1 MPLTFRVESFEG
13 PLDVLLQLVEKQE
26 LDISKISLAQVAEQ
40 FLEFVLGS
48 DKAQIR
54 IDELADFLL
63 IAAKLIYIK
72 SKLLVPDLY
81 DEELETGI
89 DLETQLRIYREFVQ
103 ASKGIDIMWKN
114 GVQVFSRVKASTI
127 PISVFSPPPEIDI
140 ALLHSTMLKIIA
152 RIQPI
157 RETVEQA
164 IEKVVSVQEK
174 IEDLFSRIRTQAH
187 MVFSDFIKATKNRS
201 EAVASF
207 LALLELVRQRIVRVN
222 QISAFE
228 DIQISTHGDAT
239 HVELVDSYI

>member
-103 ASKGIDIMWKN
+103 ASKGIDAMWKR
-114 GVQVFSRVKASTI
+114 GVQVFSKLKASSV
-127 PISVFSPPPEIDI
+127 PVSVFSPPSEID
-140 ALLHSTMLKIIA
+140 ASLLHSTMLKIIA

-222 QISAFE
+222 QISAFQ
-228 DIQISTHGDAT
+228 DIQISAHGDAT